1 MNLDYRQEMKKAYLD
16 KHIIDGNFKIS
27 FNIQKTQNPDRQ
39 SNQKYEVEYIVT
51 GMRIFCNNFSVLKNR
66 NENFLY
72 EECYN
77 FSKKYKNYKYVIE
90 VIYNK
95 NNFYYL
101 FN

>member
-1 MNLDYRQEMKKAYLD
+1 MNFVYRQEMKKAYLD
-16 KHIIDGNFKIS
+16 KHIIDGDLKIS
-27 FNIQKTQNPDRQ
+27 FDSKKTINPNRQKCQRG
-39 SNQKYEVEYIVT
+39 EIEYIIT
-51 GMRIFCNNFSVLKNR
+51 GMKIYCNDCSVLKNR

-72 EECYN
+72 GECYN